1 MFELMRIY
9 LYRFY
14 LEVRYGGI
22 DMARIKQPEQT
33 LETILQIATKLFLEQ
48 GFEKTSMQHIIDEIG
63 MSKGAIY
70 HHFKSK
76 EEILSVVME
85 RQFNKTTQYME
96 QLIAQAAQLGGEHGY
111 NARDRLVY
119 ILDHLL
125 ANEEVHSYNHIFST
139 QIKNPQFVVTG
150 IQRGIKVDAPVIAAI
165 IAQGEQDGSLNT
177 DYPLQCAEIF
187 LLLVNIWINPM
198 LFERSQADTYQR
210 LKFLQHMMQS
220 LGVDIVTNTL
230 IQKIVDRHVEIG
242 GYE

>member
-1 MFELMRIY
+1 
-9 LYRFY
+9 
-14 LEVRYGGI
+14 
-22 DMARIKQPEQT
+22 MARIKQPEQT
-33 LETILQIATKLFLEQ
+33 LEAILQIASKLFAEQ
-48 GFEKTSMQHIIDEIG
+48 GFEKTSMQHIIDELG

-96 QLIAQAAQLGGEHGY
+96 QLIAQTAAGTLDEQY
-111 NARDRLVY
+111 NAKERLVF

-125 ANEEVHSYNHIFST
+125 ASEDVHAMNEVFST

-150 IQRGIKVDAPVIAAI
+150 IQRGVGVDAPVIASI
-165 IAQGEQDGSLNT
+165 IAQGNKDGSITT

-198 LFERSQADTYQR
+198 LFERNQEDTYNR
-210 LKFLQHMMQS
+210 LKFLQHMMKS
-220 LGVDIVTNTL
+220 LGVDIVTDAL
-230 IQKIVDRHVEIG
+230 IGKIVDRHVEIG
-242 GYE
+242 GYKQDEAKR